1 MLDHTFLPAKNGH
14 IESNADAKSTD
25 VLENSNS
32 IIFLY
37 ISFKSCKALGM
48 VRSDGNLSHFHDRW
62 LWYQHWPMIDRQWQL
77 PSKCIYSVVNLC
89 TTCN

>member
-37 ISFKSCKALGM
+37 ISFKSCKILDP
-48 VRSDGNLSHFHDRW
+48 RLIFFLILD
-62 LWYQHWPMIDRQWQL
+62 
-77 PSKCIYSVVNLC
+77 
-89 TTCN
+89 